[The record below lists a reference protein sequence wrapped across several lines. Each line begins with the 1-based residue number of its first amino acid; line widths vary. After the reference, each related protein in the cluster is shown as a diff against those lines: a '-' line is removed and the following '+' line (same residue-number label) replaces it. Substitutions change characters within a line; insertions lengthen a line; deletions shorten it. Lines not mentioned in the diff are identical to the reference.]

1 MAIRASLAYAP
12 TRMLHGGV
20 LCQPPPVSRSR
31 GTPRPGVP
39 RPTVAWPTVTLT
51 AILLTVF
58 VGAAWGAITG
68 RVTAWVTIPVHAVVC
83 FAMFTV
89 LHDAT
94 HRGAGKVKTV
104 NEVLGRIAIPFVA
117 LYASFPLFR
126 YIHLEHHKHVNEDP
140 DADPDAWVIEG
151 PAWQLPLRWAVVDL
165 RYAWFWARD
174 VRTRPRAEV
183 VESVAVMVAAVAVLI
198 ALGVTGHLAP
208 FALVLLVP
216 QRIALVVLAW
226 WFDWLPHHGLEA
238 TNADDRFQTTRN
250 IVGAE
255 WLLTPLM
262 FSQNYHLVHHL
273 HPIVPFY
280 RYVQAWRNEEEAY
293 LAHDPPLAT
302 VTGREVTADEERAR
316 RGLTPAR

>member
-1 MAIRASLAYAP
+1 MSHTVPNARPHLGPNPDGSARPSP
-12 TRMLHGGV
+12 R
-20 LCQPPPVSRSR
+20 
-31 GTPRPGVP
+31 TPRPGVP
-39 RPTVAWPTVTLT
+39 RPRIAWPTVAMTVVLLAVFAVT
-51 AILLTVF
+51 AW
-58 VGAAWGAITG
+58 AALAG
-68 RVTAWVTIPVHAVVC
+68 RVTAWVSIPVHASVC

-94 HRGAGKVKTV
+94 HRGAGKVKAV

-126 YIHLEHHKHVNEDP
+126 FIHLEHHKHVNEDP
-140 DADPDAWVIEG
+140 SVDPDAWVIEG
-151 PAWQLPLRWAVVDL
+151 PAWQLPLRWMVVDL
-165 RYAWFWARD
+165 RYAWFWFRA
-174 VRTRPRAEV
+174 VRSRPRAEI
-183 VESVAVMVAAVAVLI
+183 VESVAVMAAAALLI
-198 ALGVTGHLAP
+198 AALAVTGHLAA
-208 FALVLLVP
+208 FALVLVIP

-255 WLLTPLM
+255 KLLTPLM

-280 RYVQAWRNEEEAY
+280 RYLQAWRNEEVAY
-293 LAHDPPLAT
+293 LEHDPPLAT
-302 VTGREVTADEERAR
+302 ITGREVTAEEERRR
-316 RGLTPAR
+316 RGLVDVAR

>member
-1 MAIRASLAYAP
+1 MLSHPEEAP
-12 TRMLHGGV
+12 GPR
-20 LCQPPPVSRSR
+20 RR
-31 GTPRPGVP
+31 TPHPGVP
-39 RPTVAWPTVTLT
+39 RPRIAWPTVAMTVTLLAGF
-51 AILLTVF
+51 AITSWLTVS
-58 VGAAWGAITG
+58 GRASAWL
-68 RVTAWVTIPVHAVVC
+68 TIPINATVC

-94 HRGAGKVKTV
+94 HRGAGQVDVV
-104 NEVLGRIAIPFVA
+104 NEALGRIAVPFVA
-117 LYASFPLFR
+117 LYAAFPLFR

-140 DADPDAWVIEG
+140 ETDPDAWVIEG

-165 RYAWFWARD
+165 RYGWFYARAWS
-174 VRTRPRAEV
+174 TRPRRERRETILVGA
-183 VESVAVMVAAVAVLI
+183 VAAALLGAVAI
-198 ALGVTGHLAP
+198 TGHLGT

-216 QRIALVVLAW
+216 QRLALVVLAW

-238 TNADDRFQTTRN
+238 TNKSDRFATTRN

-280 RYVQAWRNEEEAY
+280 RYVQAWRNQEAAY
-293 LAHDPPLAT
+293 LDHEPPLAT
-302 VTGREVTADEERAR
+302 ITGRVVSADEERAR
-316 RGLTPAR
+316 RGLATA

>member
-1 MAIRASLAYAP
+1 M
-12 TRMLHGGV
+12 
-20 LCQPPPVSRSR
+20 
-31 GTPRPGVP
+31 PRP
-39 RPTVAWPTVTLT
+39 RIAWPTVALAAGLLAAFTLSSW
-51 AILLTVF
+51 
-58 VGAAWGAITG
+58 AALTG
-68 RVTAWVTIPVHAVVC
+68 RASAWVTVPINAAVC

-94 HRGAGKVKTV
+94 HRGAGKVKAV
-104 NEVLGRIAIPFVA
+104 NEILGRLAIPFVA

-126 YIHLEHHKHVNEDP
+126 FIHLEHHKHVNEDP
-140 DADPDAWVIEG
+140 SVDPDAWVIEG

-165 RYAWFWARD
+165 RYAWFWARAIG
-174 VRTRPRAEV
+174 RRPRAEIA
-183 VESVAVMVAAVAVLI
+183 ESLGVMFAAAAVLA
-198 ALGVTGHLAP
+198 ALAATGHLAA

-238 TNADDRFQTTRN
+238 TNRDDRFQTTRN

-255 WLLTPLM
+255 RLLTPLM

-280 RYVQAWRNEEEAY
+280 RYLQAWRNEEVAY
-293 LAHDPPLAT
+293 LDHEPPLAT
-302 VTGREVTADEERAR
+302 VTGRRVTADEERAR
-316 RGLTPAR
+316 RGLAEVR